1 MKKQASNMNLFPCDL
16 SPTIENIKFP
26 SLEVLIILGLTI
38 NLLQVKVHNSIS
50 IL

>member
-26 SLEVLIILGLTI
+26 SLEILINYLGVNYRFI
-38 NLLQVKVHNSIS
+38 ASKSA
-50 IL
+50 